1 QREKL
6 SGIVSVFCIFSQFVS
21 LQNFVCLNRMKKGAS
36 LDTKLPFVFSLGFPL
51 RGSCHSRRRQ
61 AVSAVTDEVYNEP
74 NE

>member
-36 LDTKLPFVFSLGFPL
+36 LDTKLPFVFSLKALRKKCFFRFWNDVFRL
-51 RGSCHSRRRQ
+51 RG
-61 AVSAVTDEVYNEP
+61 T
-74 NE
+74 